1 MAFKSTRTE
10 MDMTSPGLLE
20 MFSKD
25 RPLAESI
32 TLATRP
38 IHAKLNKLVIA
49 RLPLALPPLATSS
62 LVYASGLMHIAPIYS
77 TFETAWSDILH
88 ESDPSKVSPEVLKAL
103 DSLHLPG
110 LMRADRLE
118 ADIRSMMGWTQ
129 AATREQLD
137 RVSETGHLEEFVS
150 HIRRAI
156 NSKPHVLLAYSYILF
171 MALFAG
177 GRYMRATLESAGE
190 DFWQRLPSGPD
201 SQRENEA
208 SSTEQC
214 GMPLRFFHFDTPLD
228 GEDLRRDFK
237 QRLADAEMSLT
248 YQEKHDIVQEAICI
262 FENLILLVAQLDDVA
277 ARDALGRFSSGRRE
291 SDDSLATV
299 IAKPASMNRFRDSV
313 AVTKERSARRSSQEM
328 HDRMSTSDAEYC
340 MSDYE
345 KMPTLVESPVLS
357 NSDHGDMMPLGSETE
372 KDGHLGPKSVRFRE
386 SLSQRPRS
394 HVGEGGSTET
404 SAEGLWAASRRLHRE
419 QVTHWVIGVAI
430 GFIILG
436 AVLGRRAVYY

>member
-1 MAFKSTRTE
+1 
-10 MDMTSPGLLE
+10 MDMTSPGPLE
-20 MFSKD
+20 TFSKD

-38 IHAKLNKLVIA
+38 IHAKLNKLIIA
-49 RLPLALPPLATSS
+49 RLPLALPPLATNS
-62 LVYASGLMHIAPIYS
+62 LAYASGLMHIAPIYS
-77 TFETAWSDILH
+77 TFETEWSDILH

-103 DSLHLPG
+103 DSLRLPG

-118 ADIRSMMGWTQ
+118 ADIQSMMGWTQ
-129 AATREQLD
+129 AGTREQLD

-190 DFWQRLPSGPD
+190 DFWQRVPSNPD
-201 SQRENEA
+201 SQQENET
-208 SSTEQC
+208 SSTEKC

-237 QRLADAEMSLT
+237 QRLADADMSLS

-262 FENLILLVAQLDDVA
+262 FENLLLLVAQLDDVA
-277 ARDALGRFSSGRRE
+277 ARDDHALGRFSSGRRE

-299 IAKPASMNRFRDSV
+299 IAKPFSINRFRDSV
-313 AVTKERSARRSSQEM
+313 AVTKERSARRSSQDIHE
-328 HDRMSTSDAEYC
+328 RMSSSDAEYC
-340 MSDYE
+340 MSNYE
-345 KMPTLVESPVLS
+345 KMPTPAESPISS
-357 NSDHGDMMPLGSETE
+357 NSDHCDVMPLGSETE
-372 KDGHLGPKSVRFRE
+372 KDGRVGSKSVRFRE

-394 HVGEGGSTET
+394 HAREGSSTKT

>member
-1 MAFKSTRTE
+1 
-10 MDMTSPGLLE
+10 MDMTCPGPLE
-20 MFSKD
+20 TFSKD

-49 RLPLALPPLATSS
+49 RLPLALPPLATNS
-62 LVYASGLMHIAPIYS
+62 LAYASGLMHVAPIYS

-88 ESDPSKVSPEVLKAL
+88 ESDPSKVSPEVFKML

-118 ADIRSMMGWTQ
+118 ADIQAMMGWTQ

-156 NSKPHVLLAYSYILF
+156 SSKPHVLLAYSYILF

-190 DFWQRLPSGPD
+190 DFWQRVPSSSD
-201 SQRENEA
+201 SQREDEK
-208 SSTEQC
+208 SWTEQC

-237 QRLADAEMSLT
+237 QRLADAEMSLS

-299 IAKPASMNRFRDSV
+299 IAKPASINRFRDSV

-328 HDRMSTSDAEYC
+328 HDKMSTSDVEYC

-345 KMPTLVESPVLS
+345 KMPTLVESPVSS
-357 NSDHGDMMPLGSETE
+357 NLDQGDMMPLGSETE
-372 KDGHLGPKSVRFRE
+372 KDGRVGFKSVRFRE

-394 HVGEGGSTET
+394 HVEEGGSTET
-404 SAEGLWAASRRLHRE
+404 SAERLWAASG
-419 QVTHWVIGVAI
+419 QVTHWFVGVAI

-436 AVLGRRAVYY
+436 AVLSRRAVYY

>member
-1 MAFKSTRTE
+1 
-10 MDMTSPGLLE
+10 MDMTSPGPLE
-20 MFSKD
+20 TFSKD

-38 IHAKLNKLVIA
+38 IHAKLNKLIIV
-49 RLPLALPPLATSS
+49 RLPLALPPLATNS
-62 LVYASGLMHIAPIYS
+62 LAYASGLMHIAPIYS

-118 ADIRSMMGWTQ
+118 ADIQSMMGWTQ
-129 AATREQLD
+129 AATREQLN
-137 RVSETGHLEEFVS
+137 RVCETGHLEEFVS

-156 NSKPHVLLAYSYILF
+156 SSKPHVLLAYSYILF

-190 DFWQRLPSGPD
+190 DFWQRVPSSPD
-201 SQRENEA
+201 SQHGNEK
-208 SSTEQC
+208 STTEQC

-237 QRLADAEMSLT
+237 QRLADAEMSLS

-299 IAKPASMNRFRDSV
+299 IAKPVSMNRFRDSV

-345 KMPTLVESPVLS
+345 KMPTLAESPVSS
-357 NSDHGDMMPLGSETE
+357 NSDDGDMMPLGSETE
-372 KDGHLGPKSVRFRE
+372 KDGRVGSKSVRFRE
-386 SLSQRPRS
+386 SLSQRPRC
-394 HVGEGGSTET
+394 HVGEGLSTET
-404 SAEGLWAASRRLHRE
+404 SAEGLWAASRRLHLE
-419 QVTHWVIGVAI
+419 QVTHWFIGVAI